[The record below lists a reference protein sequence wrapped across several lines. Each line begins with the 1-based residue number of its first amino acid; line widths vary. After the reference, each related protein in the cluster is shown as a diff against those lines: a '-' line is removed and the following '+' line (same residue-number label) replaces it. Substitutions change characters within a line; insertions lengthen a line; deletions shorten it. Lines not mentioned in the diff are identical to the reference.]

1 MNLEQYAN
9 IIKQLPPEF
18 INALK
23 QPIVVNGIMDT
34 INESQNDL
42 ANIQQICNSPDLY
55 LKKVSTQMNVILPQ
69 TLKDSKEPYIVN
81 IKNDLNNYRKLYE
94 KEAKQINT
102 IISNTI
108 EAIKQIYPFTK
119 TLQENLKNYTE
130 NYAQS
135 IQNMQ
140 IPMLNKKI
148 GLAQINVEKFPPQ
161 IQENFIK
168 DRNNISKEIDIFFED
183 VDKFLKNFSDITIF
197 NSQKIEKSFE
207 DFLKLP
213 KSVKEL
219 SLLMSKSKL
228 SFERSC
234 RVFND
239 LSNKEAIDKAFKS
252 FQQPLNDLNEMEK
265 KIQEMEISSMKKYI
279 EDQQNKIEGTKKELD
294 EIEKKLKAKSDEI
307 TNEIQVIREKYGE
320 KKEDLDEFTPSG
332 LVNIETENF
341 YKEVISNTQAIN
353 DQIKIINQSLNDNM
367 EIIKQNSRLDLLFIM
382 DITNSMDVYLNQVKR
397 QVLDII
403 HEIRKEC
410 AGIEIYIGFIGY
422 RDFSDL
428 DFGESYINLE
438 LTEKYENIIQNI
450 KYLKAEG
457 GGDIPED
464 LCGALEFAKE
474 KQWKG
479 KSRFAILVT
488 DSPCHGRKYYDD
500 TTENFDNYPD
510 GDREGRNIE
519 EYIKFLAE
527 NEISV
532 FCLKVSPSTDKM
544 FKIFEEIYNTN
555 KRKDCNNQF
564 MADIGENIFNVVTSN
579 AIKTFQNRKVEDI
592 KE

>member
-119 TLQENLKNYTE
+119 TLQENLKNYTQ

-234 RVFND
+234 RVFKD

-265 KIQEMEISSMKKYI
+265 KIQGMEINSMKEYI

-307 TNEIQVIREKYGE
+307 TNEIQEIREKYGE

-353 DQIKIINQSLNDNM
+353 DQIKIINESLNDNM

-382 DITNSMDVYLNQVKR
+382 DITNSMDVYLDQVKR

-450 KYLKAEG
+450 QYLKAEG

-555 KRKDCNNQF
+555 KRKDSNNQF

>member
-219 SLLMSKSKL
+219 SLLMRKSKL

-307 TNEIQVIREKYGE
+307 TNEIQEIREKYGE

-555 KRKDCNNQF
+555 KRKDSNNQF

>member
-140 IPMLNKKI
+140 IPMLNRKI

-307 TNEIQVIREKYGE
+307 TNEIQEIREKYGE

-382 DITNSMDVYLNQVKR
+382 DITNSMDVYLDQVKR

-555 KRKDCNNQF
+555 KRKDSNNQF

>member
-397 QVLDII
+397 QVIDII

-500 TTENFDNYPD
+500 ATENFDNYPD

>member
-55 LKKVSTQMNVILPQ
+55 LKKVSTQMNVILTQ

-140 IPMLNKKI
+140 IPMLNRKI

-207 DFLKLP
+207 DFLLLL

-234 RVFND
+234 RVFKD

-307 TNEIQVIREKYGE
+307 TNEIQEIREKYGE

-382 DITNSMDVYLNQVKR
+382 DITNSMDVYLDQVKR

-555 KRKDCNNQF
+555 KRKDSNNQF

>member
-140 IPMLNKKI
+140 IPMLNRKI

-219 SLLMSKSKL
+219 SLLMRKSKL

-307 TNEIQVIREKYGE
+307 TNEIQEIREKYGE

-555 KRKDCNNQF
+555 KRKDSNNQF

>member
-55 LKKVSTQMNVILPQ
+55 LKKVSTQMNVILPK
-69 TLKDSKEPYIVN
+69 TLIDSKEPYIVN

-140 IPMLNKKI
+140 IPMLNRKI

-307 TNEIQVIREKYGE
+307 TNEIQEIREKYGE

-555 KRKDCNNQF
+555 KRKDSNNQF

>member
-130 NYAQS
+130 NYAHS

-307 TNEIQVIREKYGE
+307 TNEIQEIREKYGE

-555 KRKDCNNQF
+555 KRKDSNNQF

>member
-307 TNEIQVIREKYGE
+307 TNEIQEIREKYGE

-555 KRKDCNNQF
+555 KRKDSNNQF

>member
-1 MNLEQYAN
+1 M
-9 IIKQLPPEF
+9 
-18 INALK
+18 
-23 QPIVVNGIMDT
+23 
-34 INESQNDL
+34 
-42 ANIQQICNSPDLY
+42 
-55 LKKVSTQMNVILPQ
+55 
-69 TLKDSKEPYIVN
+69 
-81 IKNDLNNYRKLYE
+81 R
-94 KEAKQINT
+94 
-102 IISNTI
+102 
-108 EAIKQIYPFTK
+108 
-119 TLQENLKNYTE
+119 
-130 NYAQS
+130 
-135 IQNMQ
+135 
-140 IPMLNKKI
+140 
-148 GLAQINVEKFPPQ
+148 
-161 IQENFIK
+161 
-168 DRNNISKEIDIFFED
+168 
-183 VDKFLKNFSDITIF
+183 
-197 NSQKIEKSFE
+197 
-207 DFLKLP
+207 
-213 KSVKEL
+213 
-219 SLLMSKSKL
+219 KSKL

-307 TNEIQVIREKYGE
+307 TNEIQEIREKYGE

-382 DITNSMDVYLNQVKR
+382 DITNSMDVYLDQVKR

>member
-119 TLQENLKNYTE
+119 TLQENLKNYTQ

-265 KIQEMEISSMKKYI
+265 KIQGMEINSMKEYI

-307 TNEIQVIREKYGE
+307 TNEIQEIREKYGE

-555 KRKDCNNQF
+555 KRKDSNNQF

>member
-140 IPMLNKKI
+140 IPMLNRKI

-307 TNEIQVIREKYGE
+307 TNEIQEIREKYGE

-555 KRKDCNNQF
+555 KRKDSNNQF